1 MLVCNKCGST
11 QVQVLA
17 WVDANTNEYMGEFD
31 SDAAWCDNCEENCSL
46 REETPEEK
54 QERIEAINY
63 LNQVNSKLKF

>member
-1 MLVCNKCGST
+1 MLVCNECGST

-17 WVDANTNEYMGEFD
+17 WVDANTNEYMGELNNEK
-31 SDAAWCDNCEENCSL
+31 AWCDNCEETCSL

-54 QERIEAINY
+54 QKRIEAINH